1 VTGNTQT
8 LIHLEPVAAYD
19 CIAPEYPQICERR
32 LAYLKSIER
41 LILHQIPP
49 ASRSMLDVGSGDGR
63 RAQRIAAAAGI
74 KTLVLLEPSTAMR
87 QHWPSGVRGL
97 PIRAED
103 LDTVEETFDVITC
116 LWNVLGHVSSETQ
129 RVHVLRQ
136 FARLLSPN
144 GIVFI
149 DVNHR
154 YNMREYGFLKTL
166 GRMALDYLISN
177 ERNGDVIAR
186 WTVGE
191 MIFAT
196 SGHVF
201 THREF
206 IRLTRQAGLQIKKRI
221 SVDYRSGD
229 VRRSAFGGNLL
240 YCLT

>member
-1 VTGNTQT
+1 M
-8 LIHLEPVAAYD
+8 HLEPVAAYD

-49 ASRSMLDVGSGDGR
+49 GSRSMLDVGSGDGR
-63 RAQRIAAAAGI
+63 RAQRIATAAGI
-74 KTLVLLEPSTAMR
+74 ETLVLLEPSKAMR
-87 QHWPSGVRGL
+87 RHWPAGIRGL

-103 LDTVEETFDVITC
+103 LDTVEEAFDVITC
-116 LWNVLGHVSSETQ
+116 LWNVLGHISSEAQ
-129 RVHVLRQ
+129 RVYVLRQ

-154 YNMREYGFLKTL
+154 YNMREYGFLKTV
-166 GRMALDYLISN
+166 GRMALDYLLPN

-186 WTVGE
+186 WTLGE
-191 MIFAT
+191 MTFAT

-201 THREF
+201 TDREF
-206 IRLTRQAGLQIKKRI
+206 TRLSHKAGLEIRKRI
-221 SVDYRSGD
+221 SVDYRSGQ
-229 VRRSAFGGNLL
+229 VRRSPFGGNLL
-240 YCLT
+240 YCLA

>member
-1 VTGNTQT
+1 
-8 LIHLEPVAAYD
+8 
-19 CIAPEYPQICERR
+19 
-32 LAYLKSIER
+32 
-41 LILHQIPP
+41 
-49 ASRSMLDVGSGDGR
+49 MLDVGSGDGR

>member
-1 VTGNTQT
+1 M
-8 LIHLEPVAAYD
+8 HLEPVAAYD

-154 YNMREYGFLKTL
+154 YNMREYGFLKTV
-166 GRMALDYLISN
+166 GRMALDYLLPN